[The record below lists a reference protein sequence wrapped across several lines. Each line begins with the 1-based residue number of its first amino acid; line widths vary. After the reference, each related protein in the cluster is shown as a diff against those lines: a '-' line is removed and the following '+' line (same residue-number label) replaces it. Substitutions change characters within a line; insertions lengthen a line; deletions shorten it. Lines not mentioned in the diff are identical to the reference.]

1 MSFQHPWFYKA
12 KKYPKDKDCCMNVLL
27 LKLSSHHNRL
37 TIRKDGIIITCL
49 ENNKTYK
56 FLSPIILS
64 NSIRSLISSINFLH
78 HNYLISKQNWLYI
91 NPLLH
96 EGVKIA
102 TPFPSLE
109 NMTRLKVVFCTEENG
124 CWMFP
129 ENVIN
134 KIMLGCLVTDFLS
147 NAQECIFLL
156 KDVSDSLRYI

>member
-64 NSIRSLISSINFLH
+64 NSIRSLINSINFLH

-102 TPFPSLE
+102 TPFPS
-109 NMTRLKVVFCTEENG
+109 RYFLKF
-124 CWMFP
+124 WMFP